1 MQPQADNPTPKA
13 APWAMIAADDQ
24 EKLCRELG
32 AGRLAVWYRLSLY
45 AVKAQSPRFAVSRR
59 MLAFDC
65 GLTREAVRQH
75 LSDLER
81 AGFIGVERSQAE
93 SHGDVANQYTIMR
106 GPYAP
111 PWPENGPPV
120 AKKDEA
126 HRGQKMATFPISVFQ
141 DLQDIETP
149 RPSTGSAPQ
158 GQRQQEP
165 RKQFVKPSLEEVGGY
180 CTERRNGIDPQH
192 FLDHYTANGWK
203 VGKSPMKDWQAA
215 VRTWERNGQDRHR
228 TATTIKASAEDYSN
242 IKSEVV

>member
-111 PWPENGPPV
+111 PFSPNLNDIADLNLSLYGFRKFAGTSAFSIDYLFLLPVKEGYRIILNKVPAADGSFGSILVDDAWNNMLYTSNGT
-120 AKKDEA
+120 KNLGTLD
-126 HRGQKMATFPISVFQ
+126 GLFSPIRLIPGADQRLYFLFNDLYAFQ
-141 DLQDIETP
+141 P
-149 RPSTGSAPQ
+149 TG
-158 GQRQQEP
+158 
-165 RKQFVKPSLEEVGGY
+165 F
-180 CTERRNGIDPQH
+180 
-192 FLDHYTANGWK
+192 HY
-203 VGKSPMKDWQAA
+203 Q
-215 VRTWERNGQDRHR
+215 VRVWTVPLFMTLG
-228 TATTIKASAEDYSN
+228 
-242 IKSEVV
+242 